1 VSCRR
6 QVSFLLVPLAV
17 ALVACGSGSDTTT
30 LNVSA
35 AASLT
40 NAFGEV
46 EAAFEQAHPDVDVVL
61 NFASSSDLV
70 TQIVEGAPVDVFAS
84 ADTKNME
91 KISAAGLVVG
101 NPSVFATNS
110 LRIIVAPGNPL
121 GITGLGD
128 LARPGLVYVTC
139 DPNVPI
145 GRYAQEVLDAAGVV
159 VSPASFEENVK
170 GVVAKVMAGEADAG
184 IVYTTDVLA
193 AGDGADGVDIPEEFN
208 VSASYPIA
216 VLESSTHSEIARS
229 FVEFVNTDAGM
240 AILGRFGFGT
250 P

>member
-46 EAAFEQAHPDVDVVL
+46 AFEQAHPDVDVVL

-216 VLESSTHSEIARS
+216 ILESSTHSKLARS
-229 FVEFVNTDAGM
+229 FVEFVSSDAGM

>member
-1 VSCRR
+1 MSCRR

-159 VSPASFEENVK
+159 VSPA
-170 GVVAKVMAGEADAG
+170 
-184 IVYTTDVLA
+184 
-193 AGDGADGVDIPEEFN
+193 
-208 VSASYPIA
+208 ASRTSCA
-216 VLESSTHSEIARS
+216 
-229 FVEFVNTDAGM
+229 
-240 AILGRFGFGT
+240 
-250 P
+250 

>member
-1 VSCRR
+1 MRSRR
-6 QVSFLLVPLAV
+6 FVSFLLVPLAV

-40 NAFGEV
+40 NAFGEI
-46 EAAFEQAHPDVDVVL
+46 EAAYEQAHPDVDVVL

-84 ADTKNME
+84 ADTKNMD

-121 GITGLGD
+121 GITGLDD
-128 LARPGLVYVTC
+128 LARSGLVYVTC

-145 GRYAQEVLDAAGVV
+145 GRYAQEVLDAAGVE

-170 GVVAKVMAGEADAG
+170 GIVAKVVAGEADAG

-193 AGDGADGVDIPEEFN
+193 AGDQATGVDIPDEFN

-216 VLESSTHSEIARS
+216 VLESSAHSKVARS
-229 FVEFVNTDAGM
+229 FVDFVNSDAGV
-240 AILGRFGFGT
+240 AILARFGFGT
-250 P
+250 L